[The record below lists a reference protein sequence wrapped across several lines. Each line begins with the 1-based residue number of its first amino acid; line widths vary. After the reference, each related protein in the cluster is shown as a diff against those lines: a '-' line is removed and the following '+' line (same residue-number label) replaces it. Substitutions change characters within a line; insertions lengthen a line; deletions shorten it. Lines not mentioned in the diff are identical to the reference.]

1 MATLTGSTI
10 ASSYEQLLSF
20 PDGGLNGTSLVAIT
34 DGDSDTA
41 CVLELST
48 TKALI
53 KGSGNKLYFSDEGGE
68 YISGDG
74 TDLTVTSGA
83 DILLAPTGNVGI
95 GTTTGLQAGLVI
107 DNSHTVAYHAT
118 NSIVT
123 STIAESVALELRNS
137 NESATTCVLRLATDY
152 TNGSIWDIICQ
163 KTDAD
168 DGDLIFRTRN
178 GSATALEAMRL
189 DQDGYVGINEGA
201 PSYRL
206 DVTESRDASYCAR
219 FTNSQ
224 ASADASG
231 IIIAAGKA
239 SSVDTDGDC
248 VWALLQDGDGTGI
261 ATIQYKHSGVT
272 AEFVSTSDERLKENI
287 KDTSV
292 DGLSAINSLNF
303 REFNWIENSNR
314 GQTKIPIGL
323 IAQEVESAGD
333 KCSITKQF
341 LKEQE
346 LKNGTKIE
354 NVRGIGYDG
363 ILLYLAKAVQELSA
377 KVTALENA

>member
-1 MATLTGSTI
+1 MRMA
-10 ASSYEQLLSF
+10 
-20 PDGGLNGTSLVAIT
+20 
-34 DGDSDTA
+34 DSA
-41 CVLELST
+41 
-48 TKALI
+48 
-53 KGSGNKLYFSDEGGE
+53 
-68 YISGDG
+68 
-74 TDLTVTSGA
+74 
-83 DILLAPTGNVGI
+83 
-95 GTTTGLQAGLVI
+95 
-107 DNSHTVAYHAT
+107 
-118 NSIVT
+118 
-123 STIAESVALELRNS
+123 
-137 NESATTCVLRLATDY
+137 
-152 TNGSIWDIICQ
+152 
-163 KTDAD
+163 
-168 DGDLIFRTRN
+168 
-178 GSATALEAMRL
+178 
-189 DQDGYVGINEGA
+189 YVGINEGS

-224 ASADASG
+224 ASADANG
-231 IIIAAGKA
+231 LIIAAGKA
-239 SSVDTDGDC
+239 TSVDTDGDC

-261 ATIQYKHSGVT
+261 ATMQYKHSGVT